1 MPGCKFNI
9 RMVKSGKVIYK
20 KDGLENQFDFDMFQ
34 YDMSICS
41 DGELF
46 HNDLDNYDEPFDN
59 EERYYDNLNDS
70 CKTCYCNINGF
81 CEAKGVDINSVKES
95 VSECW
100 SYRNG
105 ITLRAVSDF
114 QDDYE
119 DNIDNFY

>member
-1 MPGCKFNI
+1 MHISRKNI
-9 RMVKSGKVIYK
+9 KIIMRCFGISNIANIISHKYLKR
-20 KDGLENQFDFDMFQ
+20 
-34 YDMSICS
+34 
-41 DGELF
+41 
-46 HNDLDNYDEPFDN
+46 NYLRSFDN
-59 EERYYDNLNDS
+59 EERYYDNLNNS
-70 CKTCYCNINGF
+70 CKTCYFNINGF
-81 CEAKGVDINSVKES
+81 CESKGVDINSVKES